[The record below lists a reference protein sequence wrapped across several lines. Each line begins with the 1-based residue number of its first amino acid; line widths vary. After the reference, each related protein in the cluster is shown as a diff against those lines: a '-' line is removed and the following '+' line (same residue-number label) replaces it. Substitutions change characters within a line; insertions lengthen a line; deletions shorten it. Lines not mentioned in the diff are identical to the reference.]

1 MLAAEPPW
9 GEPLPALIRLL
20 VAAGA
25 DLNAQDQKGES
36 ALMKAAKQGHAAL
49 VALLLAAGANRELR
63 DKRGKTALS
72 KAMKNRHMDVAR
84 LLLGRE

>member
-1 MLAAEPPW
+1 
-9 GEPLPALIRLL
+9 
-20 VAAGA
+20 
-25 DLNAQDQKGES
+25 
-36 ALMKAAKQGHAAL
+36 MKAAKQGHAAL

>member
-1 MLAAEPPW
+1 M
-9 GEPLPALIRLL
+9 
-20 VAAGA
+20 
-25 DLNAQDQKGES
+25 
-36 ALMKAAKQGHAAL
+36 
-49 VALLLAAGANRELR
+49 ALLLAAGANRELR